1 MSGLHLG
8 KFLMFTSVGSTAVA
22 EFFMGGKGHLKRIV
36 DREPVVAF
44 SLLLGGIG
52 FAAPQLIPPL
62 RKSMGYDTSQY
73 YGRPGKAP
81 MSMSEVSIV
90 WGGGVWW
97 EKSGT
102 MAIDE
107 ERWKTVSARQL
118 ILFWNRILLYCCWYC
133 CCLFRRNK

>member
-1 MSGLHLG
+1 MSGMHLG

-81 MSMSEVSIV
+81 MSMSEVSMCGV
-90 WGGGVWW
+90 VGCGGRRGDV
-97 EKSGT
+97 GR

-107 ERWKTVSARQL
+107 KRWKTASARQ
-118 ILFWNRILLYCCWYC
+118 N
-133 CCLFRRNK
+133 